1 MTKLLEK
8 ALAEVSKLPKK
19 EQDVLATWIL
29 EELASEQRWERA
41 FAESSNV
48 LDQLADEAL
57 AEHREGRTKRLDP
70 DKL

>member
-8 ALAEVSKLPKK
+8 ALAEVSKLQKK
-19 EQDVLATWIL
+19 EQDALAAWIL
-29 EELASEQRWERA
+29 EELASEQQWERA
-41 FAESSNV
+41 FSESSNA
-48 LDQLADEAL
+48 LEQLADEAL

>member
-19 EQDVLATWIL
+19 EQDALATWIL

-41 FAESSNV
+41 FAESSDM
-48 LDQLADEAL
+48 LDRLADEAL
-57 AEHREGRTKRLDP
+57 AEHREGRTKKLDP

>member
-8 ALAEVSKLPKK
+8 ALAEVSKLQKK
-19 EQDVLATWIL
+19 EQDALAAWIL

-41 FAESSNV
+41 FSESSNA
-48 LDQLADEAL
+48 LEELADEAL